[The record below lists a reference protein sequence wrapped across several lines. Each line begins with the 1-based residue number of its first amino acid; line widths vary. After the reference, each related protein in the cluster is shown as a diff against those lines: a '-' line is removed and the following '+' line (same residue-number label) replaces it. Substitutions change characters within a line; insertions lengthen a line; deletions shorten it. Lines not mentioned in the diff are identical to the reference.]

1 MQSASLVIPRF
12 YVESD
17 FYFIIGSLLAKKNTG
32 VVFRS
37 VNHLIMYVYTVPS
50 IQKYTIVFPE
60 KQTGRVVNITF
71 SNTRR
76 DTCLYSMQICCLVRH
91 QHLRLAHFS
100 CQWWVCLLQRPLFTS
115 CYCKCANFTAVTIER
130 GLEITRPSAHQ

>member
-50 IQKYTIVFPE
+50 IQKYTMVFPE

-76 DTCLYSMQICCLVRH
+76 DTYL
-91 QHLRLAHFS
+91 
-100 CQWWVCLLQRPLFTS
+100 
-115 CYCKCANFTAVTIER
+115 
-130 GLEITRPSAHQ
+130 